1 MFVFACVLRLTAE
14 KTAPPANAIG
24 NKSWL
29 ARCSS
34 TAARHSCRS
43 DRTRRHTAIFNSWQG
58 PVATCS
64 QPLGRAFFGRNLLA
78 RINLWTFSLPG
89 LRSRAEKVEPN
100 FDFELDRFAEKA
112 GRRVTFNKEARE
124 KFLSFA
130 LSPAA
135 LWANK
140 KRAGCLLLGTGP
152 MLLSEAMNS
161 DRSFLANH

>member
-1 MFVFACVLRLTAE
+1 MLVHGC
-14 KTAPPANAIG
+14 KTF
-24 NKSWL
+24 L
-29 ARCSS
+29 
-34 TAARHSCRS
+34 
-43 DRTRRHTAIFNSWQG
+43 
-58 PVATCS
+58 
-64 QPLGRAFFGRNLLA
+64 PLGSDEEAHSDFQLIAGTSRDLFAAVGQGIFREDLLA